1 MALRDLSSIGQ
12 VFFVWMFVVYLSQKN
27 YIQNM
32 NIIKLLSCLYFIAL
46 LGCASS
52 EPVKQKDSN
61 ADDVRARAQ
70 KAYSELDAGQ

>member
-1 MALRDLSSIGQ
+1 
-12 VFFVWMFVVYLSQKN
+12 
-27 YIQNM
+27 M
-32 NIIKLLSCLYFIAL
+32 NIIKFLTCLYFIAL

>member
-1 MALRDLSSIGQ
+1 VGR
-12 VFFVWMFVVYLSQKN
+12 VFFIELFVVYLLQKN
-27 YIQNM
+27 YIQIM

-70 KAYSELDAGQ
+70 KAYSELDAEQ

>member
-12 VFFVWMFVVYLSQKN
+12 VFLYGCLWFISPKKN

-32 NIIKLLSCLYFIAL
+32 NIIKLLTCLYFIAL

>member
-1 MALRDLSSIGQ
+1 MGR
-12 VFFVWMFVVYLSQKN
+12 VFFIELIVVYLLQKN
-27 YIQNM
+27 YIQIM

>member
-1 MALRDLSSIGQ
+1 VGR
-12 VFFVWMFVVYLSQKN
+12 VFFIELFVVYLLQKN
-27 YIQNM
+27 YIQIM

>member
-1 MALRDLSSIGQ
+1 MGR
-12 VFFVWMFVVYLSQKN
+12 VFFIELFVVYLLQKN
-27 YIQNM
+27 YIQIM

>member
-1 MALRDLSSIGQ
+1 VGR
-12 VFFVWMFVVYLSQKN
+12 VFFIELFVVYLIQKN
-27 YIQNM
+27 YIQIM